1 MKCPR
6 CQSQNCEGVRF
17 CEECG
22 GRLVTTCASC
32 GAELLPDKR
41 FCGSCGSPATPEPVE
56 RQGPFPSKGPP
67 SGTGL
72 CELNEFAPS
81 GGDMRH
87 RLLGR
92 LFGPGGDSCQL
103 E

>member
-1 MKCPR
+1 MSPLCSPR
-6 CQSQNCEGVRF
+6 TWPKL
-17 CEECG
+17 
-22 GRLVTTCASC
+22 GRPHLTRVIPGT
-32 GAELLPDKR
+32 G
-41 FCGSCGSPATPEPVE
+41 PEPVE

-87 RLLGR
+87 RLLGQ